1 MKRVLC
7 IMLLIAGTTTVKSM
21 AQKAEPKQN
30 QQEPVRIELPADQV
44 IRHFRRDN
52 PGTVEVKWFS
62 VNDEKNRYV
71 YGDYQLDG
79 DNKRVYYRNDAY
91 YCTQTQIP
99 LEYCPSKI
107 REAVDTLAE
116 GYKLVD
122 LYYQRTLRGNAYRAV
137 MQKGKRKK
145 AQYRD
150 LLFTIKGDFMR
161 ETETE
166 KIIRGL

>member
-1 MKRVLC
+1 MKRLLS
-7 IMLLIAGTTTVKSM
+7 IMLLVACTTTVKSM

-30 QQEPVRIELPADQV
+30 SQQPVQIELPADQV

-52 PGTVEVKWFS
+52 PGTVEVKWYTLE
-62 VNDEKNRYV
+62 DEKNRYT
-71 YGDYQLDG
+71 YGDYEING
-79 DNKRVYYRNDAY
+79 DIKRVYYRNDAY

-99 LEYCPSKI
+99 LEYCPAKI
-107 REAVDTLAE
+107 KAAVDTLAQ
-116 GYKLVD
+116 GYKMVD

-150 LLFTIKGDFMR
+150 LLFSIKGDFMK
-161 ETETE
+161 ETETD